1 MPLIIFFIVVI
12 AIIIILVRMKKPKNS
27 LENSTSEP
35 KANQVAGTKDHSGTT
50 GAIQWKLTSS
60 VWYEDIGRSTSKT
73 LSRSWS
79 SRTIWQT
86 EAFKLP
92 PNKFI
97 ILRSTPGEVK
107 TGDIKRGGF
116 VNKMI
121 NTAADAVL
129 DVYVASYFGREYKA
143 LVSIGDD
150 AVKIKRD
157 ELKDFMILT
166 NSEQLAE
173 KYFDDATVATISD
186 WKKMKTGFSQE
197 DKVDQFGLL
206 FSPDGVLLSCRA
218 NMDTESEV
226 KIFSDFGSVLV
237 TKMLQINQ
245 A

>member
-1 MPLIIFFIVVI
+1 MPLIIFFIVAI
-12 AIIIILVRMKKPKNS
+12 AIIVILIRFKKPKTT
-27 LENSTSEP
+27 LENSSQP
-35 KANQVAGTKDHSGTT
+35 KADQAAGTKEQSGTT

-60 VWYEDIGRSTSKT
+60 VWYEDTGRSTSKA

-79 SRTIWQT
+79 SRTIWKT
-86 EAFKLP
+86 DTFKLP
-92 PNKFI
+92 ANKFI
-97 ILRSTPGEVK
+97 LLMSTPGEIK
-107 TGDIKRGGF
+107 TGDIKRGGL

-129 DVYVASYFGREYKA
+129 NVYVASYFGNEYKS

-157 ELKDFMILT
+157 ELRDFMILT

-173 KYFDDATVATISD
+173 KYFDNATASTISG
-186 WKKMKTGFSQE
+186 WKKMNGGFLQE

-237 TKMLQINQ
+237 TKMLQTSQ

>member
-1 MPLIIFFIVVI
+1 MPLILFFIVSI
-12 AIIIILVRMKKPKNS
+12 AIIIILIRFKKPKTTLQNS
-27 LENSTSEP
+27 SQP
-35 KANQVAGTKDHSGTT
+35 KADQAAGTKEHTGTT

-60 VWYEDIGRSTSKT
+60 VWYKDTGRSTSKT

-86 EAFKLP
+86 AAFKLP

-97 ILRSTPGEVK
+97 LLMSTPGEIK
-107 TGDIKRGGF
+107 TGDIKRGGL

-129 DVYVASYFGREYKA
+129 DVYVGSYFGDEYKP
-143 LVSIGDD
+143 LVGIGDD
-150 AVKIKRD
+150 GIKIKRD

-166 NSEQLAE
+166 NSELLAE
-173 KYFDDATVATISD
+173 KYFDSATASTISG
-186 WKKMKTGFSQE
+186 WKKIKSGFLQE
-197 DKVDQFGLL
+197 DKVDQFGVL
-206 FSPDGVLLSCRA
+206 FSPDGVMLSCRA

-237 TKMLQINQ
+237 TKMLQVNQ

>member
-1 MPLIIFFIVVI
+1 MPLIIFFIVGI
-12 AIIIILVRMKKPKNS
+12 AIIVILVRLRKPKTS
-27 LENSTSEP
+27 LENSSQP
-35 KANQVAGTKDHSGTT
+35 KANQAAGTKEHSGTT
-50 GAIQWKLTSS
+50 GEIQWKLTSS
-60 VWYEDIGRSTSKT
+60 VWYEDTGRSTSKT

-86 EAFKLP
+86 DAFKLP

-97 ILRSTPGEVK
+97 LLMSTPGEIK
-107 TGDIKRGGF
+107 TGDIKRGGL

-129 DVYVASYFGREYKA
+129 DVYVASYFGKEYKS
-143 LVSIGDD
+143 LVNIGDD

-166 NSEQLAE
+166 NSEQLTE
-173 KYFDDATVATISD
+173 KYFDNATASTISG
-186 WKKMKTGFSQE
+186 WKKMSSGFLQE
-197 DKVDQFGLL
+197 NKVDQFGLL
-206 FSPDGVLLSCRA
+206 FSPDGVMLSCRA

-237 TKMLQINQ
+237 TKMLQVNQ